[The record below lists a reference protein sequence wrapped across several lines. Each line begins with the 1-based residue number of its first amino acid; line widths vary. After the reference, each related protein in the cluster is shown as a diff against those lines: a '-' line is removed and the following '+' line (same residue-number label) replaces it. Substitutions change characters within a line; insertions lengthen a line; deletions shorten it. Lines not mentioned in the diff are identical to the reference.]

1 MSYFPMFVE
10 LKNQDCLVVGGGSV
24 ALRKVNVL
32 RDFGAEILVVAP
44 AVMPEIK
51 AVQNVKYREK
61 EFEDSDLAGKVLVV
75 AATDDKALNHRI
87 AELCHMHKI
96 PVNAVDQQED
106 CSFIFPSYVRQGEV
120 VAAFS
125 SGGQSPLITQ
135 YLKGKA
141 KSCVTEHIGEL
152 AACLGSIRE
161 LVKRD
166 VKGEENRRQ
175 VYVELLQLGLE
186 RDIIP
191 TEEQIQLVIQKYKKE
206 E

>member
-161 LVKRD
+161 LVKHD